1 MWVWATRTIL
11 GFFLMCGWF
20 AAATTVGAS
29 RLSSRT
35 VTTRYGALKG
45 NIVTLEQASRA
56 GLQPVEVFLGVPY
69 ASPPTNNMRF
79 MPPGTPTQWKGI
91 RMADR
96 FAPVCPQRPPDIRN
110 ETEALK
116 KLPRGRLEYL
126 RRLLPFLHK
135 QSEDC
140 LYLNIY
146 SPAIAKSLEFEVRYQ
161 VCHARLQSRQS
172 NNIGKCD
179 VVRFASIIAGELDTT
194 PSPAGL

>member
-1 MWVWATRTIL
+1 MLTLNFLL
-11 GFFLMCGWF
+11 GVLCCF
-20 AAATTVGAS
+20 VGSLAAS

-45 NIVTLEQASRA
+45 NIVTLEQASRS

-69 ASPPTNNMRF
+69 ASPPIGNMRF

-96 FAPVCPQRPPDIRN
+96 FAPVCPQRPPDIHN

-116 KLPRGRLEYL
+116 RMPRGRLEYL
-126 RRLLPFLHK
+126 QRLLPFLHK

-146 SPAIAKSLEFEVRYQ
+146 SPAIGEFYREDRVKLKLSDT
-161 VCHARLQSRQS
+161 HFWRLLTISR
-172 NNIGKCD
+172 
-179 VVRFASIIAGELDTT
+179 VAST
-194 PSPAGL
+194 

>member
-1 MWVWATRTIL
+1 MWVSVTATQIL
-11 GFFLMCGWF
+11 GFSLLLCGWMA

-45 NIVTLEQASRA
+45 NIVTLEQASRT

-69 ASPPTNNMRF
+69 ASPPTNSMRF

-116 KLPRGRLEYL
+116 RMPRGRLEYF

-146 SPAIAKSLEFEVRYQ
+146 SPAI
-161 VCHARLQSRQS
+161 
-172 NNIGKCD
+172 GKCVWYERWRIKNYYYD
-179 VVRFASIIAGELDTT
+179 TKDGEKWQSVNKHPLLLYVNVDWI
-194 PSPAGL
+194 SWISW

>member
-1 MWVWATRTIL
+1 MWLTRTLL
-11 GFFLMCGWF
+11 GFFLVSGWW
-20 AAATTVGAS
+20 AGWAATAGAS

-45 NIVTLEQASRA
+45 NIVTLEQASRP

-69 ASPPTNNMRF
+69 ASPPTNSMRF

-116 KLPRGRLEYL
+116 KMPRGRLEYL

-146 SPAIAKSLEFEVRYQ
+146 SPAI
-161 VCHARLQSRQS
+161 
-172 NNIGKCD
+172 G
-179 VVRFASIIAGELDTT
+179 T
-194 PSPAGL
+194 